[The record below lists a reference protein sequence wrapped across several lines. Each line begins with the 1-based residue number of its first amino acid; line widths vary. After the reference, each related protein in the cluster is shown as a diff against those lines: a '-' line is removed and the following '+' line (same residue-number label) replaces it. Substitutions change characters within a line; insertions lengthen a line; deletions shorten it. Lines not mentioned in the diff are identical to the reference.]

1 MGYLV
6 KLEFFTLKKKNYHF
20 YFGDLKIILFN
31 LYVSREREEGGGYN
45 GNFEGV
51 GGVLISLETVNVF
64 LSFYNF

>member
-6 KLEFFTLKKKNYHF
+6 KLAFFTFLKKNYF

-31 LYVSREREEGGGYN
+31 LYVSQEGGYN

-51 GGVLISLETVNVF
+51 EGVLISLEAIRVF
-64 LSFYNF
+64 MSFYNS

>member
-31 LYVSREREEGGGYN
+31 LYVSQEGGYN

-51 GGVLISLETVNVF
+51 EGVLISLETVRVF